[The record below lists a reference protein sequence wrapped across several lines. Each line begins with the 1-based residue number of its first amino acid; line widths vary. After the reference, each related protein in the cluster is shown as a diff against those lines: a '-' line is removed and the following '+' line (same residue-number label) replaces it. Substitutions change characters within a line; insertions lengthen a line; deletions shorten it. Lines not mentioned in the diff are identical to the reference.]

1 MSLHGSCTDPGRP
14 PSVAQ
19 RCSAFLN
26 GSMRVLVAFPWPRS
40 VLVLLV
46 WAALSQDICSLKLGY
61 PAGSWEAWTFP
72 EEWGE
77 GRYPSLATSPI
88 GWQKVIKQSKW
99 EEAKSYQ
106 NLWCKTTEII
116 GSQRAWFGI
125 FAQAVAIPEDHS
137 VCPSISLVSLLDAH
151 FLQG

>member
-1 MSLHGSCTDPGRP
+1 MLVIMNSYHLRTLVFACKGPVSPGPRTLSINHCSQTTLSLLFPQVQICSPLQSLSPHGSCTDPGRP

-26 GSMRVLVAFPWPRS
+26 GSMLVLVVFPWPRS
-40 VLVLLV
+40 VFVLLV
-46 WAALSQDICSLKLGY
+46 RAALSQDICSLKLGY

-88 GWQKVIKQSKW
+88 G
-99 EEAKSYQ
+99 
-106 NLWCKTTEII
+106 
-116 GSQRAWFGI
+116 
-125 FAQAVAIPEDHS
+125 
-137 VCPSISLVSLLDAH
+137 
-151 FLQG
+151 